1 MKILFFLSLLLPC
14 LSFAQNQNEV
24 DSLYYPCYSNGTSIM
39 MFFHSD
45 TSSKE
50 KQFENHK
57 ADLLGYPSYNI
68 SKNDSTNNSIH
79 IATHGFFIE
88 DDNLFGVEK
97 DVINPYFNIPPH
109 IQSVLDST
117 ENPFKRSGILLAKD
131 HEPVL
136 IDS

>member
-1 MKILFFLSLLLPC
+1 